1 MQCACR
7 ALAPSGAPRNDPLKS
22 SRGSETFMTSQLSR
36 RTVLAGAA
44 SLSALPRV
52 AQAEW
57 KPTDTIRII
66 VPAAPG
72 GTTDVMGRLL
82 AQHLQVAWG
91 QSTVVENKSGGG
103 GTIAMTDFVRQKPD
117 GHTIMIGNPGPNAI
131 AYRIFR
137 NLPYRPDQLQPIS
150 NLIRTTNIV
159 SAHPSVPVKSIPELI
174 DYLKKNPDSLSYAT
188 SGTGQSP
195 HLTAA
200 WFLQL
205 TGLKMAH
212 VPFRGAG
219 PALTAALGG
228 QAPILFDNLFPSL
241 GQIREG
247 KLTGLATTM
256 PARNPLSAD
265 IPTMRESA
273 PELARFDVS
282 SWFGV
287 FLPAGVPQAVLDA
300 LNAEVKALLG
310 RDDMKARI
318 TEIGAIADYTTPAQY
333 TAFVQAEIEKFGAI
347 IAREGL
353 QMNPN

>member
-1 MQCACR
+1 MNIR
-7 ALAPSGAPRNDPLKS
+7 LTRRTLLSGAI
-22 SRGSETFMTSQLSR
+22 
-36 RTVLAGAA
+36 AA
-44 SLSALPRV
+44 AALPRT
-52 AQAEW
+52 ASADW
-57 KPTDTIRII
+57 KPSEAVRII

-91 QSTVVENKSGGG
+91 QSAIVENKSGGG
-103 GTIAMTDFVRQKPD
+103 GTIAMTDFIRQKAD
-117 GHTIMIGNPGPNAI
+117 GHTIMMGNPGPNAI

-137 NLPYRPDQLQPIS
+137 NLTYKPEQLQPVS
-150 NLIRTTNIV
+150 NMIRTSNII

-174 DYLKKNPDSLSYAT
+174 DYLKKNPDSVSYAT

-205 TGLKMAH
+205 TGLKMIH

-219 PALTAALGG
+219 PAITAALGS
-228 QAPILFDNLFPSL
+228 QVQILFDNLFPSL
-241 GQIREG
+241 PQVKEG

-256 PARNPLSAD
+256 PERTPLSPD

-273 PELARFDVS
+273 PELSSFDVS

-287 FLPAGVPQAVLDA
+287 FLPGGTPRPVVDA
-300 LNAEVKALLG
+300 LNGEIRALLA

-318 TEIGAIADYTTPAQY
+318 KDLGAIADYTTPEQY
-333 TAFVQAEIEKFGAI
+333 TAFVQAEIAKFGEI
-347 IAREGL
+347 IAREKL
-353 QMNPN
+353 QMDVN

>member
-1 MQCACR
+1 MADTISR
-7 ALAPSGAPRNDPLKS
+7 RDMLSGA
-22 SRGSETFMTSQLSR
+22 
-36 RTVLAGAA
+36 AGFAA
-44 SLSALPRV
+44 AATLPCAAKADWRPTEAVRV
-52 AQAEW
+52 
-57 KPTDTIRII
+57 I

-72 GTTDVMGRLL
+72 GTTDLMGRLL

-117 GHTIMIGNPGPNAI
+117 GHTVMLGNPGPNAI
-131 AYRIFR
+131 AYSIFR
-137 NLPYRPDQLQPIS
+137 NINYKPEQIQPVS

-174 DYLKKNPDSLSYAT
+174 EYLKKNPDGLSYAT

-228 QAPILFDNLFPSL
+228 QVPILFDNLFPSL
-241 GQIREG
+241 QQVQQG

-256 PARNPLSAD
+256 PERNPLSPD
-265 IPTMRESA
+265 LPTMRESA
-273 PELARFDVS
+273 PELAKFDVS

-287 FLPAGVPQAVLDA
+287 FLPAGAPQPVLDA
-300 LNAEVKALLG
+300 LNGEVKSLLA

-318 TEIGAIADYTTPAQY
+318 KEIGAIPDYTTPAQY

-347 IAREGL
+347 IAKEGL
-353 QMNPN
+353 QMNPT

>member
-1 MQCACR
+1 M
-7 ALAPSGAPRNDPLKS
+7 S
-22 SRGSETFMTSQLSR
+22 THVSR
-36 RTVLAGAA
+36 RAVLAGGLAA
-44 SLSALPRV
+44 ALPGPALSDWR
-52 AQAEW
+52 
-57 KPTDTIRII
+57 PTEAVRII

-82 AQHLQVAWG
+82 AAHLQTAWG

-103 GTIAMTDFVRQKPD
+103 GTIAMTEFVRQKPD

-131 AYRIFR
+131 AYSIFR
-137 NLPYRPDQLQPIS
+137 NIAYKPDQLQPVS
-150 NLIRTTNIV
+150 NMIRTSNIV

-174 DYLKKNPDSLSYAT
+174 EYLKKNPDSVSYAT

-205 TGLKMAH
+205 TGLKMTH

-228 QAPILFDNLFPSL
+228 QVPILFDNLFPSL
-241 GQIREG
+241 PQVRGG
-247 KLTGLATTM
+247 KLTALATTM
-256 PARNPLSAD
+256 PERTVLSPD

-273 PELARFDVS
+273 PELAKFDVS

-287 FLPAGVPQAVLDA
+287 FLPRGPAQPVLDA
-300 LNAEVKALLG
+300 LNGEIKTLLA
-310 RDDMKARI
+310 RDDMKTRI
-318 TEIGAIADYTTPAQY
+318 KDLGAIADYTTPQQY
-333 TAFVQAEIEKFGAI
+333 EAFVNAETAKFGEI
-347 IAREGL
+347 IAKEKL
-353 QMNPN
+353 QMDVN

>member
-1 MQCACR
+1 
-7 ALAPSGAPRNDPLKS
+7 
-22 SRGSETFMTSQLSR
+22 MTVKVSR
-36 RTVLAGAA
+36 RTLLAGAA
-44 SLSALPRV
+44 GLAALPRL
-52 AQAEW
+52 AHADW
-57 KPTDTIRII
+57 KPAETVRII

-82 AQHLQVAWG
+82 GQHLQVAWG

-103 GTIAMTDFVRQKPD
+103 GTIAMSDFVRQKPD
-117 GHTIMIGNPGPNAI
+117 GHTIMMGNPGPNAI

-137 NLPYRPDQLQPIS
+137 NLSYKPEQLQPVS
-150 NLIRTTNIV
+150 NLIRTSNII

-174 DYLKKNPDSLSYAT
+174 DYLKKNPDSVSYAT
-188 SGTGQSP
+188 SGVGQSP

-205 TGLKMAH
+205 TGLKMTH

-219 PALTAALGG
+219 PAITAALGG
-228 QAPILFDNLFPSL
+228 QVQILFDNLFPSL
-241 GQIREG
+241 PQVREG

-256 PARNPLSAD
+256 PQRTPLSPD

-273 PELARFDVS
+273 PELASFDVS

-287 FLPAGVPQAVLDA
+287 FLPAGTPRPVVDA
-300 LNAEVKALLG
+300 LNGEIKALLA

-318 TEIGAIADYTTPAQY
+318 KDLGAIADYTTPEQY
-333 TAFVQAEIEKFGAI
+333 TAFVQAETAKFGEI
-347 IAREGL
+347 IAREKL
-353 QMNPN
+353 QMDVN

>member
-1 MQCACR
+1 M
-7 ALAPSGAPRNDPLKS
+7 
-22 SRGSETFMTSQLSR
+22 
-36 RTVLAGAA
+36 
-44 SLSALPRV
+44 
-52 AQAEW
+52 
-57 KPTDTIRII
+57 
-66 VPAAPG
+66 PAAPG

-137 NLPYRPDQLQPIS
+137 NIAYKPDQLQPVS
-150 NLIRTTNIV
+150 NMIRTSNIV

-174 DYLKKNPDSLSYAT
+174 EYLKKNPESVSYAT

-228 QAPILFDNLFPSL
+228 QVQILFDNLFPSL
-241 GQIREG
+241 PQVREG

-256 PARNPLSAD
+256 PERTPLSPD

-273 PELARFDVS
+273 SELAKFDVS

-287 FLPAGVPQAVLDA
+287 FLPGGGPRPVVDA
-300 LNAEVKALLG
+300 LNAEVRALLA
-310 RDDMKARI
+310 RDDMTQRVKDL
-318 TEIGAIADYTTPAQY
+318 GAIADYTTPEQY
-333 TAFVQAEIEKFGAI
+333 TAFVQAEIAKFGEI
-347 IAREGL
+347 IARETL
-353 QMNPN
+353 QMDVN

>member
-1 MQCACR
+1 MANLITR
-7 ALAPSGAPRNDPLKS
+7 RTILSGAAGLTAAAALSAPSQADWRPTKA
-22 SRGSETFMTSQLSR
+22 
-36 RTVLAGAA
+36 V
-44 SLSALPRV
+44 RV
-52 AQAEW
+52 
-57 KPTDTIRII
+57 I

-72 GTTDVMGRLL
+72 GTTDLMGRLL

-103 GTIAMTDFVRQKPD
+103 GTIGMADFVRQKPD
-117 GHTIMIGNPGPNAI
+117 GHTIMLGNPGPNAI
-131 AYRIFR
+131 AYSIFR
-137 NLPYRPDQLQPIS
+137 NIAYRPEQLQPVS

-159 SAHPSVPVKSIPELI
+159 SAHPSVLVKSIPELI

-212 VPFRGAG
+212 IPFRGAG

-228 QAPILFDNLFPSL
+228 QVPILFDNLFPSL
-241 GQIREG
+241 VQIREG
-247 KLTGLATTM
+247 KMTGLATTM
-256 PARNPLSAD
+256 PERNSLSPE

-273 PELARFDVS
+273 PELAKFDVS

-287 FLPAGVPQAVLDA
+287 FLPAGAPQPVLDA
-300 LNAEVKALLG
+300 LNGEVKTLLG

-318 TEIGAIADYTTPAQY
+318 AEIGAIPDYTTPAQY
-333 TAFVQAEIEKFGAI
+333 SAFVQQEIEKFGAI
-347 IAREGL
+347 IAKEGL
-353 QMNPN
+353 QMNPI